1 MDNGLVVGGGF
12 EQGLVLE
19 QFALQPAFLKEEV
32 FELFVAGGAGIAE
45 EEVELAA
52 LALQTAAQLL
62 LL

>member
-1 MDNGLVVGGGF
+1 M
-12 EQGLVLE
+12 E